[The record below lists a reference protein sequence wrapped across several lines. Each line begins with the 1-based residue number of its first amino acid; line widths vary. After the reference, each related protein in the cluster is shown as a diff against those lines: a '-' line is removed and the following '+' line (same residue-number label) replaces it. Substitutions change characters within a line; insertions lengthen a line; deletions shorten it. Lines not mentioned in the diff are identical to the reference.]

1 MLSIENIILIIAIL
15 FILNNI
21 KVNSTKKESFA
32 SINLNTKNN
41 FSLNKRIPK
50 YGDIQYE
57 VYNNDNDDQ
66 VFKYQDQ
73 EILKYQKKLEL
84 SDNVNIRNKYN
95 DLTKINSNIPKEN
108 KDIIYTPPY
117 KNTFKKTNLPS
128 EQDIIYDTKFFQP
141 SDADIYNPVDF
152 SKINYKER
160 KIQDVYED
168 IINNVK
174 RNNPDKKMKKNLDY
188 NIKAG
193 AFGENTLTNL
203 AWEYEGEDDG
213 MSFDPNSSNLMAL

>member
-1 MLSIENIILIIAIL
+1 MLSVENIILIIAIL

-21 KVNSTKKESFA
+21 KVNSNKKESFS
-32 SINLNTKNN
+32 SINLNHEDN
-41 FSLNKRIPK
+41 FSFNKRIPK
-50 YGDIQYE
+50 YGDIQYD
-57 VYNNDNDDQ
+57 VHNNDNDDR

-73 EILKYQKKLEL
+73 EIIKYQKNLEL
-84 SDNVNIRNKYN
+84 SDKVNIRNKYN
-95 DLTKINSNIPKEN
+95 DLTKINSTIPKGN

-152 SKINYKER
+152 SKINYEER
-160 KIQDVYED
+160 KIQDVYDD
-168 IINNVK
+168 IINDVK

-213 MSFDPNSSNLMAL
+213 MSFDPNLSNLMAL

>member
-21 KVNSTKKESFA
+21 KVKSNKKESFT
-32 SINLNTKNN
+32 SINLNNEQSY
-41 FSLNKRIPK
+41 SLNKSIPK

-57 VYNNDNDDQ
+57 VYNNDNDDKI
-66 VFKYQDQ
+66 FKYQDQ
-73 EILKYQKKLEL
+73 EIIKYQKNLEL
-84 SDNVNIRNKYN
+84 SDKVNIRNKYN
-95 DLTKINSNIPKEN
+95 DLTKINSTIPKKN

-117 KNTFKKTNLPS
+117 KNTFRKTNLPS
-128 EQDIIYDTKFFQP
+128 EQDIIYDTKFFQS

-152 SKINYKER
+152 SKINYEER

-168 IINNVK
+168 IINDVK
-174 RNNPDKKMKKNLDY
+174 RKNPDKKMKKSFDR
-188 NIKAG
+188 KAG

-213 MSFDPNSSNLMAL
+213 MSFDPTSSNLMAL